1 MMEYLCILAEQLIE
15 FLNKDYEGIWL
26 GRGGPVALPTQ
37 SLDLN
42 PLISMGLHEVE
53 SVSWW

>member
-1 MMEYLCILAEQLIE
+1 MAEQLIE